1 LVSLSS
7 VNGLKRIAVAS
18 LGGFALAWA
27 LENPR
32 TGLGWTVA
40 LAALGCVAHSVFG
53 QSLWWRCAAGIA
65 SGIVFF
71 GSSNGWARLFGDHAW
86 VALALALTAFWTAG
100 LVVGGFPTSTKAFV
114 PVFASSVS
122 LAELARTRFP
132 LGGYGLSLVGYT
144 QVGGPLKWLARW
156 FGVAGVSWVS
166 VAIGGALAATYGGI
180 RGPLRRP
187 LGESGRRS
195 LAATAMALVFVGL
208 PGHFPEDAGYRGP
221 VQDPAGTAGF
231 KAAEVGQTEVSLH
244 RIGTSNPRG
253 GRLRVAVIQVYDF
266 ERGLTPEEEESG
278 FLQSLLADATAA
290 LRGQGVDLV
299 VWPEGSLGSKD
310 PETELS
316 TRAALAAAAANASA
330 FILANGQPTTV
341 LPGRFVNR
349 NYLFD
354 PGGKLVAVSDKTKL
368 VPFGEYVPLR
378 SFLQPRVR
386 MLDRVPID
394 AQSSRSVVFSL
405 NGTRLGAVVC
415 FESTFGDF
423 VRRKVTEGAEI
434 IVVETNNRSFER
446 SNLSTQHVT
455 ASRMRAIETDR
466 FVVHAALSGISAVF
480 APDGS
485 FLDDAGLYER
495 KTLVADVETRS
506 SITPYVRLGDFPVA
520 AFSAGL
526 LVFGILLNRKGGK
539 KDLVRQ

>member
-1 LVSLSS
+1 MISLFS
-7 VNGLKRIAVAS
+7 VNGLKRIAAAS

-32 TGLGWTVA
+32 TGLGWAVA
-40 LAALGCVAHSVFG
+40 LAALGCVAYSVFG
-53 QSLWWRCAAGIA
+53 QGLSWRCAAGIV
-65 SGIVFF
+65 SGVVFF

-100 LVVGGFPTSTKAFV
+100 LVVGGFPRATKVFV
-114 PVFASSVS
+114 PVFAASVS

-156 FGVAGVSWVS
+156 FGTAGVSLVS
-166 VAIGGALAATYGGI
+166 AAIGGALAATYAGL
-180 RGPLRRP
+180 RGQLRRP
-187 LGESGRRS
+187 LAGSRRRS
-195 LAATAMALVFVGL
+195 LAASAMALVFVGL
-208 PGHFPEDAGYRGP
+208 LGHLLEDASYRGP
-221 VQDPAGTAGF
+221 AQNPAGTVGS
-231 KAAEVGQTEVSLH
+231 KAAEIAQTDLSLH
-244 RIGTSNPRG
+244 RIATSNPRG
-253 GRLRVAVIQVYDF
+253 GRLRVAVTQVYDF

-299 VWPEGSLGSKD
+299 VWPEGSLGSKA

-316 TRAALAAAAANASA
+316 AEAAIAAAAANASA
-330 FILANGQPTTV
+330 FIWANGQPATV

-405 NGTRLGAVVC
+405 NGIRLGAVVC

-423 VRRKVTEGAEI
+423 VRQKVSGGAEM

-485 FLDDAGLYER
+485 YLAEAGLYEK
-495 KTLVADVETRS
+495 KTIVADVEARS
-506 SITPYVRLGDFPVA
+506 SITPYVRFGDFPVA
-520 AFSAGL
+520 AFSVGL
-526 LVFGILLNRKGGK
+526 LAFGILVNRKDGK
-539 KDLVRQ
+539 RDLVRQ